1 MVQIK
6 RGASGLPV
14 RILQYLLGLKVTGLF
29 DAAVDKAVRAFQAA
43 KEIAVDGIVGPITW
57 GTLAASQP
65 VEKRRR
71 MLLGTAR
78 VKAIQ
83 ELIGFTGKDVDGK
96 FGPKTEAAVMA
107 KQKAAGVKVD
117 GIVGLITWTYLL
129 TGEAIV
135 KAVVTQP
142 VDYKQYDSRWASKM
156 YSKSVKSRTIKN
168 NGCGPTAMADV
179 AASRWDGSQ
188 DPADV
193 AAYAVAHGYCAEENG
208 TYRSFFAHMA
218 ARYKCRFL
226 RTSSIAEVRK
236 ALLGGAYVIALMG
249 KGFWTG
255 GGHYIC
261 CWRYDPAT
269 DLIYANDPASSV
281 RKYATSKSFDK
292 EKKEFFIFYRQA
304 A

>member
-1 MVQIK
+1 MEQIK

-29 DAAVDKAVRAFQAA
+29 DAVLDTAVRKFQEAE
-43 KEIAVDGIVGPITW
+43 EIKVDGIVGDITW

-65 VEKRRR
+65 KEQRRK
-71 MLLGTAR
+71 MLIGTAR

-83 ELIGFTGKDVDGK
+83 ELLGFTGKLLDGK
-96 FGPKTEAAVMA
+96 FGPITEEEVMRR
-107 KQKAAGVKVD
+107 QKLAGLKVD
-117 GIVGLITWTYLL
+117 GIVGTITWTYLL
-129 TGEAIV
+129 TGEAII
-135 KAVVTQP
+135 KAAVVQP
-142 VDYKQYDSRWASKM
+142 IDYKQYAAPWAKNP
-156 YSKSVKSRTIKN
+156 YSNPNPPKYPKGNPAITIKN

-179 AASRWDGSQ
+179 VYTRWDKSQ

-193 AAYAVAHGYCAEENG
+193 AAHAVLKGYCAEENG
-208 TYRSFFAHMA
+208 TKRTFFAYMA
-218 ARYKCRFL
+218 TRYKCKFL
-226 RTSSIAEVRK
+226 RTGSIAEVRK
-236 ALLGGAYVIALMG
+236 ALMG

-261 CWRYDPAT
+261 CWKYDPAT
-269 DLIYANDPASSV
+269 DLIYANDPASTV

>member
-1 MVQIK
+1 MEQIK
-6 RGASGLPV
+6 RGASGFSV

-96 FGPKTEAAVMA
+96 FGPKTEAAVKA

-135 KAVVTQP
+135 KAAVIQP
-142 VDYKQYDSRWASKM
+142 VDYKQYDPRWAGKM
-156 YSKSVKSRTIKN
+156 YSRSVKSRTIKN
-168 NGCGPTAMADV
+168 NGCGPTAMADIV
-179 AASRWDGSQ
+179 YTRWDKTQ
-188 DPADV
+188 TPVEV
-193 AAYAVAHGYCAEENG
+193 AAYAVKNGYCAEQNG

-218 ARYKCRFL
+218 QRYNCKFL
-226 RTSSIAEVRK
+226 RTTSIAEVRK
-236 ALLGGAYVIALMG
+236 ALLAGAYVIALMG
-249 KGFWTG
+249 PGYWTG

-261 CWRYDPAT
+261 CWKYDPAT
-269 DLIYANDPASSV
+269 DRIYANDPASST
-281 RKYATSKSFDK
+281 RKYATSASFDK
-292 EKKEFFIFYRQA
+292 EKKEFFIFYR
-304 A
+304 